1 MLPTRLVDSPNSR
14 AAPSAA
20 RRSQPY
26 RSRSAA
32 RLPLPRRVRSSLP
45 RRVRSSGWSPRL
57 SRRPHTVSGRSPGRI
72 HALMPTGTAGD
83 RRCVRCLRDRLLSSV
98 LNHTP
103 GPLLSATQ
111 RRTMTLNCRPPGHEE
126 RALDDDDVCPA
137 CLLTVIH
144 TPPNPYTL
152 DGWLPM
158 RPGWW
163 GDDGW
168 RNPTDLP
175 HRRRTRAAA
184 EPAAGGQ
191 TERTA
196 T

>member
-1 MLPTRLVDSPNSR
+1 MSILPTRLVDSPNSR

-20 RRSQPY
+20 RRSQPIPI
-26 RSRSAA
+26 AFGA
-32 RLPLPRRVRSSLP
+32 RLPLPRRA
-45 RRVRSSGWSPRL
+45 RSSGWSPRL
-57 SRRPHTVSGRSPGRI
+57 SRRPQTVPGRSPGRI

-83 RRCVRCLRDRLLSSV
+83 RRCVRYLRDRLLSSV

-103 GPLLSATQ
+103 GPLLSATE
-111 RRTMTLNCRPPGHEE
+111 RRAMTLNCRPPGHEK
-126 RALDDDDVCPA
+126 RALDDDGVCPA

-163 GDDGW
+163 GDEGW

-175 HRRRTRAAA
+175 QLRRTRAAA
-184 EPAAGGQ
+184 EAAAGGQ